1 MDRCKR
7 VIDEGTDHE
16 EECGLPAVKKVKVR
30 GRVGSSLVPLCRKH
44 LAEFNES
51 FAAMRTGSKK

>member
-7 VIDEGTDHE
+7 VVDEDTN
-16 EECGLPAVKKVKVR
+16 EECGEIAVKKVKVR

-44 LAEFNES
+44 LAEYNET
-51 FAAMRTGSKK
+51 FAVLRTSRTKK